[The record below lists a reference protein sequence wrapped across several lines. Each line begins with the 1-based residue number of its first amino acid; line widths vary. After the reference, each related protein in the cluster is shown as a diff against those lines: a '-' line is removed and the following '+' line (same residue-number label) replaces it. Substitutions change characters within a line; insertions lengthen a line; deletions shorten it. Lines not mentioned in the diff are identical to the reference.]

1 MGYFCPKN
9 TFIQLKHNTQRIY
22 PSLLSTT
29 CVTIHQM
36 TYVISETISHFSRH
50 SPSIFF
56 SSNITYFLAKQP
68 IKVKIFRLAT
78 ARIKTDQVPHVIYL
92 GFIQILHQCSVSSKI
107 TPLYFFLLKP
117 HILQTKIVHQSGI
130 FGLLSGQVK
139 IHKIPHV
146 IFETT
151 IRFFFKFRIT
161 LQCHER

>member
-9 TFIQLKHNTQRIY
+9 TFIQIKHNIQRIY

-78 ARIKTDQVPHVIYL
+78 ARIKTDQVPHVICL

-107 TPLYFFLLKP
+107 TPLYFFSAQTSYTLDKNSP
-117 HILQTKIVHQSGI
+117 PKWNFRTFEWSGKNSQNSSCHI
-130 FGLLSGQVK
+130 
-139 IHKIPHV
+139 
-146 IFETT
+146 
-151 IRFFFKFRIT
+151 
-161 LQCHER
+161 

>member
-1 MGYFCPKN
+1 MGYFFPKN
-9 TFIQLKHNTQRIY
+9 TFIQLKHNIQRIY

-78 ARIKTDQVPHVIYL
+78 ARIKTDQVPHVI
-92 GFIQILHQCSVSSKI
+92 
-107 TPLYFFLLKP
+107 
-117 HILQTKIVHQSGI
+117 
-130 FGLLSGQVK
+130 FGTESQ
-139 IHKIPHV
+139 
-146 IFETT
+146 
-151 IRFFFKFRIT
+151 FFFKLCIT
-161 LQCHER
+161 LQCHETNTSVLFHLNRYMLQTKGSYQSADFQTFDF